1 MATINHKTYNEGTET
16 FKDFSVYDGK
26 DTLIFKVDGSAQ
38 SAAVT
43 GTLAVSGNATFDT
56 TTLVVDATNNRVGV
70 GTATPASTL
79 DVSGTLA
86 VSGASTSAG
95 LILSTD
101 DTILATDGSVSRHS
115 TVGLTLKAVAGVVFN
130 FSVYSEDDNALIV
143 NPTGT
148 NNIGFVSG
156 NVGIGTS
163 APNTQLEVSIAASV
177 GGVLRLNNARTTLF
191 DGDVN
196 GSIQFSNNEATA
208 GASGVRSEITSLL
221 RDVSGKTDVVF
232 TTAGS
237 GVAATEKLRILADGG
252 ITFNGDTAAANAL
265 DDYEEGTFTATLKGS
280 VSDPSTAVTTTG
292 GYTKVGDVVSLRIAF
307 ASVDTTGASG
317 DVSIIGLPFTA
328 SGIAAGSAVA
338 NLFNFG
344 GKTSIA
350 SYVNNS
356 TSLSVFGSV
365 DGGTFGDLQHSAGAG
380 RWLVCNLTYFV

>member
-101 DTILATDGSVSRHS
+101 DAILATDGSVSRHS
-115 TVGLTLKAVAGVVFN
+115 TVGLTLKAVAGIVFN

-163 APNTQLEVSIAASV
+163 APARSNWMLRPINNGFKFNAFKWQEMTIILFLQL
-177 GGVLRLNNARTTLF
+177 GPRFRT
-191 DGDVN
+191 D
-196 GSIQFSNNEATA
+196 S
-208 GASGVRSEITSLL
+208 
-221 RDVSGKTDVVF
+221 
-232 TTAGS
+232 
-237 GVAATEKLRILADGG
+237 
-252 ITFNGDTAAANAL
+252 
-265 DDYEEGTFTATLKGS
+265 
-280 VSDPSTAVTTTG
+280 P
-292 GYTKVGDVVSLRIAF
+292 
-307 ASVDTTGASG
+307 
-317 DVSIIGLPFTA
+317 
-328 SGIAAGSAVA
+328 
-338 NLFNFG
+338 
-344 GKTSIA
+344 
-350 SYVNNS
+350 
-356 TSLSVFGSV
+356 
-365 DGGTFGDLQHSAGAG
+365 
-380 RWLVCNLTYFV
+380 